1 MQQAIKMSKVK
12 HWGEIEED
20 LDDQLGYIQK
30 VNFNSIIDISMQPNS
45 EVDMTG
51 RGSIVELPVENLTL
65 QTVRLIEH
73 SKQVSAAITAGEV
86 LPAPLSDTFI
96 PQPPEGRTLFKNQ
109 DRVILEKLYLCL
121 VNVWKLIQCSFSNR
135 MYHGHKSKNE

>member
-1 MQQAIKMSKVK
+1 MSKVK

-30 VNFNSIIDISMQPNS
+30 VNFNSIIDMAMQPNS
-45 EVDMTG
+45 EVDLTG

-86 LPAPLSDTFI
+86 IPASLSDTFI
-96 PQPPEGRTLFKNQ
+96 PQQPEGRTLFKNQ
-109 DRVILEKLYLCL
+109 DRVIL
-121 VNVWKLIQCSFSNR
+121 N
-135 MYHGHKSKNE
+135 